1 MSDIGR
7 RAAEAVREKAREYEV
22 SYTFELGCLGIT
34 REHLYSW
41 ERRGYDP
48 KAEILR
54 KMCLAGY
61 DIVYILTGV
70 KK

>member
-1 MSDIGR
+1 MGEMGK
-7 RAAEAVREKAREYEV
+7 RAAEAVREKARE
-22 SYTFELGCLGIT
+22 T
-34 REHLYSW
+34 
-41 ERRGYDP
+41 
-48 KAEILR
+48 EILR